1 MRTSQRR
8 SWSSDLRN
16 GGPARQT
23 IYLDNAATSFPK
35 APGVAEAVAQCI
47 EQGAGGTGRS
57 FGAAGAAP
65 ARIVFDTRQ
74 RLAQLLGHGD
84 SADIVLA
91 PSATL
96 ALNMALSGLV
106 GAGQQVVT
114 TSLEHNAVARPITYL
129 QGLGCEVT
137 RVPCPEG
144 LAPEPEAFREALKPN
159 TALIAMVHVSNVTG
173 AILPL
178 AGVADVAREAGVPLL
193 VDASQSAGS
202 MPISIGRERPDLL
215 AFAGHKGLLGPSG
228 TGGMYVGPSVD
239 LPPLW
244 RGGTG
249 SRGFSAEHP
258 TERPDCYE
266 SGTPN
271 LPGLAGL
278 GVSAQYLLDR
288 SIEAVRE
295 HEVRLVEELIAGLV
309 EIPGVVIYGPQ
320 AAGERGSLVSLNV
333 GDLDPAAVGMH
344 LERDYGIIT
353 RCGFHCAAWAHESM
367 GTLDRGAVRL
377 SVSPFTTE
385 AEIDQAVRAVAE
397 IARTIG

>member
-1 MRTSQRR
+1 M
-8 SWSSDLRN
+8 
-16 GGPARQT
+16 
-23 IYLDNAATSFPK
+23 
-35 APGVAEAVAQCI
+35 AECI
-47 EQGAGGTGRS
+47 ELGAGGAGRS

-91 PSATL
+91 PSATV
-96 ALNMALSGLV
+96 ALNMALGGLV
-106 GAGQQVVT
+106 APGQHIVT
-114 TSLEHNAVARPITYL
+114 TSVEHNAIARPIMYL
-129 QGLGCEVT
+129 QGLGCDVT

-144 LAPEPEAFREALKPN
+144 LAPEPQAFREALKPD
-159 TALIAMVHVSNVTG
+159 TAVIAMVHVSNVTG

-178 AGVADVAREAGVPLL
+178 AEVAAVAREAGVPLL
-193 VDASQSAGS
+193 VDSSQSAGA
-202 MPISIGRERPDLL
+202 MPLNIGRDRPDLL
-215 AFAGHKGLLGPSG
+215 AFGGHKGLLGPSG
-228 TGGMYVGPSVD
+228 TGGMYVSPSVD

-249 SRGFSAEHP
+249 SQGFSPEHP

-288 SIEAVRE
+288 GTDAIRE
-295 HEVRLVEELIAGLV
+295 YEVRLLEQLIAGLV
-309 EIPGVVIYGPQ
+309 EIPGVMIYGPQ
-320 AAGERGSLVSLNV
+320 AAGDRGSLVSLNV
-333 GDLDPAAVGMH
+333 GDLDPAVVGMH
-344 LERDYGIIT
+344 LEQDYGIIT
-353 RCGFHCAAWAHESM
+353 RCGFHCSAWAHESI
-367 GTLDRGAVRL
+367 GTLGRGAVRL

-385 AEIDQAVRAVAE
+385 AEIDQAVRAIAE
-397 IARTIG
+397 IAGTIG